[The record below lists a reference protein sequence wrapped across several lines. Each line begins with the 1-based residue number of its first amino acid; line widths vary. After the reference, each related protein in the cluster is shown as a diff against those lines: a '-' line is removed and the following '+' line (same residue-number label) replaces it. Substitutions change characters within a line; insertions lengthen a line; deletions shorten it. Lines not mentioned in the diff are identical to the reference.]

1 MNDTFLN
8 GVDVGKVEEVI
19 KSVND
24 NSKYFND
31 VCSGIVK
38 EYSESLDGLM
48 SDIYV
53 SCVRDNDVSMETLQS
68 YYLEL
73 SNMIYFMNERLE
85 ALGVKSSMA
94 ESAYKEVYSKNV
106 IIESKDKDEKGK
118 SKVTVSELQA
128 KAALGAQ
135 YENVVSSIY
144 DHAYKVVKGKVSS
157 AQDMMNTLRRIISSR
172 TEEMRLSSNVGGQN

>member
-8 GVDVGKVEEVI
+8 SIDTDEVTRVIESVD
-19 KSVND
+19 D

-31 VCSGIVK
+31 MCDGIVK
-38 EYSESLDGLM
+38 SYSESLDNLM

-53 SCVRDNDVSMETLQS
+53 TCIKNNDVAMQTLQA

-73 SNMIYFMNERLE
+73 TNMIYFMNAKLE
-85 ALGVKSSMA
+85 ALGVKFDMA
-94 ESAYKEVYSKNV
+94 NSAYKEVYSKNV
-106 IIESKDKDEKGK
+106 ISESKDKDEKGK
-118 SKVTVSELQA
+118 SKITVSELQA

-135 YENVVSSIY
+135 YESVVASIY
-144 DHAYKVVKGKVSS
+144 DHAYKVVKGKMAS

-172 TEEMRLSSNVGGQN
+172 TEEMRLSNSIGG